1 VVRAPPPRSGYGAEE
16 ATREEEAMSGS
27 KGGFGMKSIT
37 GSKSTLIA
45 VISALVAL
53 IGSFLAWASI
63 DLGPVSVSV
72 GGMESGNDGI
82 ITFIVAIAT
91 AAAAIFL
98 KEKARMISVLIG
110 GAVILVVALINLF
123 DIMGEDL
130 VKVGFGLWLVVLGGA
145 GALVAAFIKD

>member
-1 VVRAPPPRSGYGAEE
+1 
-16 ATREEEAMSGS
+16 MSDS
-27 KGGFGMKSIT
+27 KGGFSMKSIT

-63 DLGPVSVSV
+63 DLGVVSVSV

-91 AAAAIFL
+91 AAVAIFL

>member
-1 VVRAPPPRSGYGAEE
+1 
-16 ATREEEAMSGS
+16 MSDS
-27 KGGFGMKSIT
+27 KGGFSMKSIT

-63 DLGPVSVSV
+63 DLGIVKVSV

-91 AAAAIFL
+91 AAVAIFL

-130 VKVGFGLWLVVLGGA
+130 VRVGFGLWLVVLGGA

>member
-1 VVRAPPPRSGYGAEE
+1 
-16 ATREEEAMSGS
+16 MSDS
-27 KGGFGMKSIT
+27 KGGFSMKSIT

-63 DLGPVSVSV
+63 DLGVVSVSV

-91 AAAAIFL
+91 AAVAIFL

-110 GAVILVVALINLF
+110 GAVILAVALINLF

>member
-1 VVRAPPPRSGYGAEE
+1 
-16 ATREEEAMSGS
+16 MSDS
-27 KGGFGMKSIT
+27 KGGFSMKSIT

-63 DLGPVSVSV
+63 DLGIVKVSV
-72 GGMESGNDGI
+72 GGMESGGDGI

-91 AAAAIFL
+91 AAVAIFL

-130 VKVGFGLWLVVLGGA
+130 VRVGFGLWLVVLGGA